1 MESFNNVSLY
11 IKRAELECTKETIGE
26 AFAYN
31 NIGIVHDVRF
41 IKKTDH
47 GGREYNGVI
56 VIFGRWF
63 MNSRVKELLEKM
75 DSSADG
81 TTKFTYDYRGRYWYI
96 NVYKSQNKEY
106 VTVDSSLPDKERI
119 EALENSVQSMAAQ
132 IHHAALRQERTE
144 RQLMESEEKKYRQA
158 LCNIELR
165 SQLEDNAIEILC
177 LTREKNAEIQKHNDT
192 ITVMTDEL
200 VKMRNEIARLKCELL
215 STTYVSNVSVMK
227 IEELN

>member
-11 IKRAELECTKETIGE
+11 IKRAELECTKEAIGE

-41 IKKTDH
+41 IKKTDNAGRDYH
-47 GGREYNGVI
+47 GAI
-56 VIFGRWF
+56 VIFERWF

-132 IHHAALRQERTE
+132 IHHSALRQERTE
-144 RQLMESEEKKYRQA
+144 RQLMESEEKNYRYA
-158 LCNIELR
+158 LLNMDLR
-165 SQLEDNAIEILC
+165 SQLEDKDIEIVC
-177 LTREKNAEIQKHNDT
+177 LTKEKNAEIRDYTQGIKM
-192 ITVMTDEL
+192 ITDEVTEL
-200 VKMRNEIARLKCELL
+200 RNEISRLRNELL
-215 STTYVSNVSVMK
+215 LANYVPNVSVMK
-227 IEELN
+227 VDELN